1 MTVQAAHPI
10 LPDLL
15 LESFHREMPW
25 VALSRSAELP
35 RLPGSAARDKGRQ
48 MLLQDLLDCE
58 RTLRAAE
65 TLFRKRERSGASEI
79 NPREVR
85 SGWRKFFLAHAAFFY
100 VFALLADLYRQCT
113 AALGRGDRPLRE
125 IEQACALWRLAGALM
140 LYGVDF
146 WPTETIYQNYIRP
159 QMPEAFSGTWLR
171 EYALLAERRKGLDRL
186 LHEKAEADGE
196 LVSSLRSHLSEGQR
210 CYHNFH
216 FQVMLACVPDM
227 TSRLQQYELEHGS
240 LSLEE
245 KHFQIYDD
253 WFHVL
258 RLPETE
264 LSCYVR
270 SACAVFSEILADLV
284 EGTFL
289 EPEPLKHLT
298 NGISMV
304 LEILQAEVRG
314 QAVEPTR

>member
-1 MTVQAAHPI
+1 MTVQAVHPI

-25 VALSRSAELP
+25 VALSPSAEVP
-35 RLPGSAARDKGRQ
+35 RSPGSAARPKEHQ
-48 MLLQDLLDCE
+48 VLLQDLQDCKS
-58 RTLRAAE
+58 TLRAAE
-65 TLFRKRERSGASEI
+65 ALFRTRERSRTSEI
-79 NPREVR
+79 DPREVR
-85 SGWRKFFLAHAAFFY
+85 NGWRKFFLSHSAFFY

-113 AALGRGDRPLRE
+113 ATLERGDWPVRE
-125 IEQACALWRLAGALM
+125 IEQACALWRLAGTLM

-159 QMPEAFSGTWLR
+159 QMPDAFSGTWLR

-186 LHEKAEADGE
+186 LHEKAEGAAEVVGN
-196 LVSSLRSHLSEGQR
+196 LRSHLSEGQR

-216 FQVMLACVPDM
+216 FQVMLACVPDL
-227 TSRLQQYELEHGS
+227 TSKLQEYESEHGS
-240 LSLEE
+240 LSLDE

-258 RLPETE
+258 RLPEIE

-298 NGISMV
+298 NGIAMV
-304 LEILQAEVRG
+304 LEILQAEVRS
-314 QAVEPTR
+314 QAAGPAR

>member
-1 MTVQAAHPI
+1 MTVQAEHPV
-10 LPDLL
+10 LPDLH

-25 VALSRSAELP
+25 VALSLSAELP
-35 RLPGSAARDKGRQ
+35 RLPGSAAREKGRQ
-48 MLLQDLLDCE
+48 MLLQDILDCG
-58 RTLRAAE
+58 RTVRAAE
-65 TLFRKRERSGASEI
+65 TRFRRRERSGDSEI
-79 NPREVR
+79 DPREVR
-85 SGWRKFFLAHAAFFY
+85 SGWRKFFLAHSAFFY

-113 AALGRGDRPLRE
+113 VALERGDRPSRE

-146 WPTETIYQNYIRP
+146 WPTGTIYQNYIRP

-186 LHEKAEADGE
+186 FHAKAEADGE

-216 FQVMLACVPDM
+216 FQVMLACVPDL
-227 TSRLQQYELEHGS
+227 TSKLQEYELEHGS
-240 LSLEE
+240 LSLDE

-258 RLPETE
+258 RLSEIE

-270 SACAVFSEILADLV
+270 SVCAVFSEVLADLV

-289 EPEPLKHLT
+289 EPEPFKHLT
-298 NGISMV
+298 NGISIV

-314 QAVEPTR
+314 QAVEPAR